1 MCIRDRAEPPGYAS
15 PLYPAAGIALA
26 ATLTFGRAALP
37 GVLLGSFFVNG
48 ALGALRG
55 QAGPALLVLPLVI
68 GAGATLQAGV
78 GAALVRRFVG
88 LPASLPAPRGIQLS
102 GGLGGGHGVAPVPA
116 DVVGGVWPGS
126 PEANRPDGV
135 AMG

>member
-1 MCIRDRAEPPGYAS
+1 MTTIPAPLSAPPPRASTPAWAWVVALATAAAYAAVGGLGLVLAEPPGYAS

-68 GAGATLQAGV
+68 GAGAALQAGL
-78 GAALVRRFVG
+78 GAALIRRFVG
-88 LPASLPAPRGIQLS
+88 LPAPLNAPR
-102 GGLGGGHGVAPVPA
+102 A
-116 DVVGGVWPGS
+116 
-126 PEANRPDGV
+126 RT
-135 AMG
+135 